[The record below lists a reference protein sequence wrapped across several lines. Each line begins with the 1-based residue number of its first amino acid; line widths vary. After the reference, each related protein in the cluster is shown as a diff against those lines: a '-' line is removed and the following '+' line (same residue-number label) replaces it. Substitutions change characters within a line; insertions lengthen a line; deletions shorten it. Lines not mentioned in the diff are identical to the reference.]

1 MYVNMV
7 FLSLFLGF
15 SSGSGPLISFN
26 YGSGNTKEL
35 KGLFHKLLI
44 IILTSSVAMLALSL
58 ILSHPLSS
66 LFVGYD
72 RKLLEM
78 TERGFGIYS
87 FSFLFAGLNIFASS
101 FFTALND
108 GKVSAIISFLR
119 AFLFQVISVLV
130 LPYFLGIDGIWLSI
144 VATEVLT
151 LFFSLYFLVT
161 RKKDYDY

>member
-1 MYVNMV
+1 
-7 FLSLFLGF
+7 
-15 SSGSGPLISFN
+15 
-26 YGSGNTKEL
+26 
-35 KGLFHKLLI
+35 
-44 IILTSSVAMLALSL
+44 
-58 ILSHPLSS
+58 
-66 LFVGYD
+66 
-72 RKLLEM
+72 M